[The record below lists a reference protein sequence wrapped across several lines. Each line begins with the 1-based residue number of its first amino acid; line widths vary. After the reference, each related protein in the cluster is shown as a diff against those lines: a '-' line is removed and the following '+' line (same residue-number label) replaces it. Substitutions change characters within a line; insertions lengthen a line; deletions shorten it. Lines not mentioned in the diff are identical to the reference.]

1 MYRRSL
7 GIMILTGLMVACTH
21 VSQEVP
27 HPHPPT
33 SVTSTQAHNDVA
45 SYRQAVD
52 FLRAGDYVQ
61 AKTLLRDFATKFPK
75 SSYLPYVDIY
85 MKMLDEM
92 DTLRAQV
99 TRCQRDTVKLQR
111 ELRDTKTSL
120 DKTLAEKQQL
130 ARELEA
136 LEQDLEYL
144 KTVEVELQK
153 RIKSLR

>member
-1 MYRRSL
+1 
-7 GIMILTGLMVACTH
+7 
-21 VSQEVP
+21 
-27 HPHPPT
+27 
-33 SVTSTQAHNDVA
+33 
-45 SYRQAVD
+45 
-52 FLRAGDYVQ
+52 
-61 AKTLLRDFATKFPK
+61 
-75 SSYLPYVDIY
+75 

>member
-1 MYRRSL
+1 
-7 GIMILTGLMVACTH
+7 MILTGLMVACTH

-61 AKTLLRDFATKFPK
+61 AKTLLRDLRPNSRKVATA
-75 SSYLPYVDIY
+75 YVDIY